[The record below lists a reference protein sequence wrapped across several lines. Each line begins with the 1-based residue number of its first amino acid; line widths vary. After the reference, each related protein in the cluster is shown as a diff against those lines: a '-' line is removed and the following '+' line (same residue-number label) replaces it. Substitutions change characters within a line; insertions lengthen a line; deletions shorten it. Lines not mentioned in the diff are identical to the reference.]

1 MRTSPVGQKGR
12 FSCDR
17 CGKDSPRGVYT
28 GVKGFEH
35 VCPPCKSLVESKITN
50 ANPLFGSANGVQAP
64 EAPSKRRGAPLAA
77 LAALKAKRQQAQI
90 TA

>member
-1 MRTSPVGQKGR
+1 MRTSPAGQKGR

-35 VCPPCKSLVESKITN
+35 VCPPCKSLPQSLLAN
-50 ANPLFGSANGVQAP
+50 ANPLLDRANGIQAP
-64 EAPSKRRGAPLAA
+64 KAPSKRRGPPLAA
-77 LAALKAKRQQAQI
+77 LAALKAKRQQSQI
-90 TA
+90 AT